1 MHLLYFRFKKSCTIF
16 DVLLGATF
24 DNTEITPSPPRES
37 IGSTWSSFPLY
48 MYKLSLQRFA
58 IFAICERSP
67 LASFIATIFGIFESS
82 KQVLGSMFTPVLDFT
97 LYTIIGIDTEFA
109 TAS

>member
-1 MHLLYFRFKKSCTIF
+1 MLLEKDYR
-16 DVLLGATF
+16 
-24 DNTEITPSPPRES
+24 
-37 IGSTWSSFPLY
+37 
-48 MYKLSLQRFA
+48 
-58 IFAICERSP
+58 

>member
-1 MHLLYFRFKKSCTIF
+1 
-16 DVLLGATF
+16 
-24 DNTEITPSPPRES
+24 
-37 IGSTWSSFPLY
+37 

-82 KQVLGSMFTPVLDFT
+82 KQVLGSILTPVLDFT

-109 TAS
+109 IAS